1 GVGDVRRARRR
12 RPRRHRLLRP
22 RRGRT
27 AAGQGD
33 LLAGLRPVRRRGP
46 RALPRVRRRVPGPAA
61 RLAAAGRGARRPAR
75 HGRGRGVHPLAA
87 GQPGVHPGGRADDLG
102 LPEGDGRHPDG
113 PRRARTAVRGA
124 DRRPDGDRGGRQAG
138 RAGSRRV
145 RGAEGRGVLVHGR
158 RHPPHAVDRH
168 ALRRADAAGRGEGRP
183 RRPSGGG
190 GAPEPRPGPGARAE
204 HEHGRASPDELR
216 GGRGGP
222 PMTRTALVTGA
233 AGGLGALAARRLAA
247 AAWDVVAVDAD
258 AEGLARTALRSPNMH
273 VRTGDVTDPGAVADV
288 VAMAGSVQRVVHASA
303 VPPAGPTLEQPPDEV
318 ERALRTGVLGAVN
331 VVRATLPGMLERGSG
346 ELILCPAHPEPDVPD
361 GPAPASMTTASMTTA
376 SMATGSMITAAVA
389 AYADA
394 LFAEHGGRGVT
405 IRCCAAPPGVAPR
418 LVLDA
423 VDRSLARPAAEV
435 RVTPAPGLRRL
446 LPARAARGA
455 AAGGFAPR

>member
-1 GVGDVRRARRR
+1 
-12 RPRRHRLLRP
+12 
-22 RRGRT
+22 
-27 AAGQGD
+27 
-33 LLAGLRPVRRRGP
+33 
-46 RALPRVRRRVPGPAA
+46 
-61 RLAAAGRGARRPAR
+61 
-75 HGRGRGVHPLAA
+75 
-87 GQPGVHPGGRADDLG
+87 
-102 LPEGDGRHPDG
+102 
-113 PRRARTAVRGA
+113 
-124 DRRPDGDRGGRQAG
+124 
-138 RAGSRRV
+138 
-145 RGAEGRGVLVHGR
+145 
-158 RHPPHAVDRH
+158 
-168 ALRRADAAGRGEGRP
+168 
-183 RRPSGGG
+183 
-190 GAPEPRPGPGARAE
+190 
-204 HEHGRASPDELR
+204 
-216 GGRGGP
+216 
-222 PMTRTALVTGA
+222 MTRTALVTGA

-273 VRTGDVTDPGAVADV
+273 VRTCDVTDPGAVADV

>member
-1 GVGDVRRARRR
+1 
-12 RPRRHRLLRP
+12 
-22 RRGRT
+22 
-27 AAGQGD
+27 
-33 LLAGLRPVRRRGP
+33 
-46 RALPRVRRRVPGPAA
+46 
-61 RLAAAGRGARRPAR
+61 
-75 HGRGRGVHPLAA
+75 
-87 GQPGVHPGGRADDLG
+87 
-102 LPEGDGRHPDG
+102 
-113 PRRARTAVRGA
+113 
-124 DRRPDGDRGGRQAG
+124 
-138 RAGSRRV
+138 
-145 RGAEGRGVLVHGR
+145 
-158 RHPPHAVDRH
+158 
-168 ALRRADAAGRGEGRP
+168 
-183 RRPSGGG
+183 
-190 GAPEPRPGPGARAE
+190 
-204 HEHGRASPDELR
+204 
-216 GGRGGP
+216 
-222 PMTRTALVTGA
+222 
-233 AGGLGALAARRLAA
+233 
-247 AAWDVVAVDAD
+247 
-258 AEGLARTALRSPNMH
+258 
-273 VRTGDVTDPGAVADV
+273 
-288 VAMAGSVQRVVHASA
+288 
-303 VPPAGPTLEQPPDEV
+303 EV

-376 SMATGSMITAAVA
+376 SMTTASMTTASMATGAMITAAVA